1 MKTCSDQ
8 PRNVVPL
15 WRRKDQQMGS
25 VVSTVMTHWTSLR
38 GNGGIPRRAD
48 LDPHALA
55 PALPNAFLLER
66 PRPDAVRF
74 RLAGQHLHHTMGMD
88 VRGMPLRA
96 FFEIPDRK
104 RLMEKVSQV
113 FSDPAVLDLE
123 LVSDAQ
129 GRAVLEGRMCL
140 MPLTGPE
147 GQINRALGVLVTDGL
162 IGLPPRRF
170 RIRHLSLTRLTGR
183 PDSTDATPSRPVQC
197 AEPARPFQ
205 ERPALRLVQG
215 GLS

>member
-1 MKTCSDQ
+1 MKTCSEQ

-15 WRRKDQQMGS
+15 WHRKDHQMGS
-25 VVSTVMTHWTSLR
+25 VVGTVMTHWTSLR
-38 GNGGIPRRAD
+38 RNGGIPRRAD
-48 LDPHALA
+48 LDPQALA
-55 PALPNAFLLER
+55 PALPNAFLLEC

-104 RLMEKVSQV
+104 RLMERVFQV

-147 GQINRALGVLVTDGL
+147 GRISRALGVLVTDGL
-162 IGLPPRRF
+162 VGLPPRRF
-170 RIRHLSLTRLTGR
+170 RIRHQSLTRLAGR
-183 PDSTDATPSRPVQC
+183 PDSTGATPIQPGQS

-205 ERPALRLVQG
+205 KRPTLRLVQG

>member
-1 MKTCSDQ
+1 MNTCTDQ

-25 VVSTVMTHWTSLR
+25 VVRTVLAHWSSL
-38 GNGGIPRRAD
+38 PRDGTVPNRSRLD
-48 LDPHALA
+48 LRALA
-55 PALPNAFLLER
+55 TALPNAFLLER
-66 PRPDAVRF
+66 PRPDVVRF

-96 FFEIPDRK
+96 FFEISDRR
-104 RLMEKVSQV
+104 RLMEKVNQV
-113 FSDPAVLDLE
+113 FCEPAMLDLE

-140 MPLTGPE
+140 LPLNGPDGE
-147 GQINRALGVLVTDGL
+147 ITRALGVLATDGL

-170 RIRHLSLTRLTGR
+170 RIRHMSCTRIAEETRHLTQLSTG
-183 PDSTDATPSRPVQC
+183 SEGSRPEHD
-197 AEPARPFQ
+197 AHPH
-205 ERPALRLVQG
+205 LRVIQG
-215 GLS
+215 GLT

>member
-1 MKTCSDQ
+1 MKTCSEQ

-15 WRRKDQQMGS
+15 WHRKDHQMGS

-38 GNGGIPRRAD
+38 RDGGIPRRAD
-48 LDPHALA
+48 LDPQALA

-104 RLMEKVSQV
+104 RLMEKVFQV
-113 FSDPAVLDLE
+113 FSDPAIVDLE

-129 GRAVLEGRMCL
+129 GRAILEGRMCL

-162 IGLPPRRF
+162 VGLPPRRF
-170 RIRHLSLTRLTGR
+170 RIRHLSLTRLAAG
-183 PDSTDATPSRPVQC
+183 PDSSGVIPSQPGQS
-197 AEPARPFQ
+197 ADPARPLQ

>member
-1 MKTCSDQ
+1 MKTCSEQ
-8 PRNVVPL
+8 TRNVVPL
-15 WRRKDQQMGS
+15 WRRKVQKMGS
-25 VVSTVMTHWTSLR
+25 MVHIVQSHWASLR
-38 GNGGIPRRAD
+38 QDGGVPRRAD
-48 LDPHALA
+48 LDPQALS

-66 PRPDAVRF
+66 PRPDMVRF

-104 RLMEKVSQV
+104 RLMEKVSRV
-113 FSDPAVLDLE
+113 FSDPAIVDLE

-140 MPLTGPE
+140 LPLVGPE
-147 GQINRALGVLVTDGL
+147 GEFTRALGVLATDGL

-170 RIRHLSLTRLTGR
+170 RIRHISLSRLTGENA
-183 PDSTDATPSRPVQC
+183 S
-197 AEPARPFQ
+197 ARP
-205 ERPALRLVQG
+205 EPTAPDDGPETWSGRPGLRVIQG
-215 GLS
+215 GLA

>member
-8 PRNVVPL
+8 PRNVVSL
-15 WRRKDQQMGS
+15 WRRKDLQMGS
-25 VVSTVMTHWTSLR
+25 VVHTVMAHWADLR
-38 GNGGIPRRAD
+38 RDGGVPRRAD
-48 LDPHALA
+48 LDPQALA

-66 PRPDAVRF
+66 PRPDMVRF

-104 RLMEKVSQV
+104 RLMEKVARV
-113 FSDPAVLDLE
+113 FTDPAMLDLE

-140 MPLTGPE
+140 LPLTGPNGE
-147 GQINRALGVLVTDGL
+147 TNRALGVLAIDGL

-170 RIRHLSLTRLTGR
+170 RIRHLGLSRLSGQADAPSPR
-183 PDSTDATPSRPVQC
+183 P
-197 AEPARPFQ
+197 AELLKPEHPFQ
-205 ERPALRLVQG
+205 GRPALRVVQG
-215 GLS
+215 GLA